1 MPDATS
7 APFEPLAAPRAP
19 HQTAASVATCCAAAA
34 LRAMVRAPM
43 RTADVETI
51 EAGRLT
57 EARLIEMVFPEQTNH
72 YGTLYGGQALALMDK
87 AAFIAASRYS
97 RRAVV
102 TASSERVDFHV
113 PVRQGQLVELL
124 ARVVATGR
132 TSITV
137 EVDMYSED
145 LLTGERQLG
154 THGRFV
160 LVAIDAGGRAV
171 PVLPL
176 DPAAV
181 QDGSSHGS

>member
-1 MPDATS
+1 MR
-7 APFEPLAAPRAP
+7 ER
-19 HQTAASVATCCAAAA
+19 VAA
-34 LRAMVRAPM
+34 LRAMDHAPESM
-43 RTADVETI
+43 PESEVETI
-51 EAGRLT
+51 EAGRLV

-137 EVDMYSED
+137 EVKLYSED
-145 LLTGERQLG
+145 LLTGERQLC
-154 THGRFV
+154 TQGRFV
-160 LVAIDAGGRAV
+160 LVAIDAGGRTV

-176 DPAAV
+176 DSTAT
-181 QDGSSHGS
+181 QDELSHGS

>member
-1 MPDATS
+1 MQQS
-7 APFEPLAAPRAP
+7 E
-19 HQTAASVATCCAAAA
+19 
-34 LRAMVRAPM
+34 
-43 RTADVETI
+43 VETI

-57 EARLIEMVFPEQTNH
+57 EARLIEMVFPGQTNH
-72 YGTLYGGQALALMDK
+72 YGTLYGGQALALMDT
-87 AAFIAASRYS
+87 AAFIAASRYA

-137 EVDMYSED
+137 EVKLYSED
-145 LLTGERQLG
+145 LLTGERQLCAQ
-154 THGRFV
+154 GRFV
-160 LVAIDAGGRAV
+160 LVAVSADGRPAPV

-176 DPAAV
+176 ASSASSAAPDPV
-181 QDGSSHGS
+181 TPDGS